1 METKEIQYEIWRR
14 RPDVTMASIGR
25 AIGVSTQAVQQTV
38 VRKMKSVRISQ
49 AVADA
54 IERPLEEVFP
64 ELAERAEQR
73 RAACN

>member
-1 METKEIQYEIWRR
+1 MTSEEIKLELFKRR
-14 RPDVTMASIGR
+14 REITMAGIAR
-25 AIGVSTQAVQQTV
+25 KLGVTRQAVQVIVDRRQT
-38 VRKMKSVRISQ
+38 SHRISQ

-64 ELAERAEQR
+64 ELFERAERR

>member
-1 METKEIQYEIWRR
+1 MTSEEIRIELFKRR
-14 RPDVTMASIGR
+14 KFASMAILARTLGVTR
-25 AIGVSTQAVQQTV
+25 QAVYNTID
-38 VRKMKSVRISQ
+38 RRHKSVRISQ

-64 ELAERAEQR
+64 ELAVGADRR